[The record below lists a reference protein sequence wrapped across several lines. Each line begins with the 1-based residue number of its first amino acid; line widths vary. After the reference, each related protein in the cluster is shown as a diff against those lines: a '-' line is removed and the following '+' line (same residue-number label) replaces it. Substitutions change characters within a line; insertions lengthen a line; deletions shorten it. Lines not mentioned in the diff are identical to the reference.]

1 MADLI
6 YSIERVF
13 GNYLTNE
20 QLYNIPEYQRG
31 YKWSNQQINQ
41 LLDDINEF
49 DTGGDDE
56 LFYCLQNITL
66 VPFET
71 ENKLNVV
78 DGQQRLT
85 TISLILAYLKET
97 ERIKCK
103 LHYAVRKPSNDFLQ
117 CVIANESGII
127 NNIMES
133 DDFDSFVSKSNKD
146 YDYQDVY
153 FMYCAIKTIDE
164 WFKIKEKESNPLSR
178 DLFKHKI
185 LKNVKVIINRI
196 EGVAEQELFMNLNA
210 GKVQLDGSDLVRAI
224 MITRVAKQEMEE
236 FDSSEVKDV
245 VRLNERRIRIGW
257 ELDELNAWWS
267 KENVLN
273 YYSVFTNLNTGEKE
287 TIKFDEKKHPIN
299 LLYKIWAE
307 SFTDKEGKQLYTD
320 LRLSYFETKN
330 TNALDL
336 YTSIILLHRT
346 LKDWF
351 EDRTIYHYLGFLF
364 SQKHISFNTIWKEW
378 NNEKNNRSQFICFLK
393 NELQKCVFGKEPN
406 GELEDTGIQFWLDK
420 IKDYNSENPTN
431 WYETPQLEK
440 ILLTL
445 DIIEHSQEKEKGI
458 PMPFLKP
465 RYFKNHKEDKEHI
478 YPGTPKDIKA
488 ISILTNPEL
497 SFSNYV
503 ARLNNGYADD
513 KLIYWKF
520 STNDWESYSDEEKS
534 NKLLSLK
541 QEIHHKRPINSIG
554 NLVLLHLSINRGFGN
569 DYYQDKRMIVI
580 NNTENGEYVRSH
592 TLKVFVKQTESNDLN
607 NWTMVDI
614 TNNAD
619 MIHNKIKLFFNHKC
633 NLESNE

>member
-1 MADLI
+1 
-6 YSIERVF
+6 
-13 GNYLTNE
+13 
-20 QLYNIPEYQRG
+20 
-31 YKWSNQQINQ
+31 
-41 LLDDINEF
+41 
-49 DTGGDDE
+49 
-56 LFYCLQNITL
+56 
-66 VPFET
+66 
-71 ENKLNVV
+71 
-78 DGQQRLT
+78 
-85 TISLILAYLKET
+85 
-97 ERIKCK
+97 
-103 LHYAVRKPSNDFLQ
+103 
-117 CVIANESGII
+117 
-127 NNIMES
+127 
-133 DDFDSFVSKSNKD
+133 
-146 YDYQDVY
+146 
-153 FMYCAIKTIDE
+153 
-164 WFKIKEKESNPLSR
+164 
-178 DLFKHKI
+178 
-185 LKNVKVIINRI
+185 
-196 EGVAEQELFMNLNA
+196 
-210 GKVQLDGSDLVRAI
+210 
-224 MITRVAKQEMEE
+224 
-236 FDSSEVKDV
+236 
-245 VRLNERRIRIGW
+245 
-257 ELDELNAWWS
+257 
-267 KENVLN
+267 
-273 YYSVFTNLNTGEKE
+273 
-287 TIKFDEKKHPIN
+287 
-299 LLYKIWAE
+299 
-307 SFTDKEGKQLYTD
+307 
-320 LRLSYFETKN
+320 
-330 TNALDL
+330 
-336 YTSIILLHRT
+336 
-346 LKDWF
+346 
-351 EDRTIYHYLGFLF
+351 
-364 SQKHISFNTIWKEW
+364 
-378 NNEKNNRSQFICFLK
+378 
-393 NELQKCVFGKEPN
+393 
-406 GELEDTGIQFWLDK
+406 LDK